1 MAKITLPE
9 KIRLPEI
16 NLPEINLPDINI
28 PFMSAPVTVMGKEN
42 RPEKASFY
50 MPNRLDTHLLRTLVA
65 ELGGPE
71 QVVFLVEDVLRPA
84 PAMMKYMRSLGKKIL
99 SFNFREVNS
108 RTLREQMMGLMGL
121 GLNIIY
127 VPGTPVSLKGCISDV
142 PKPFMREL
150 GALHISPLPV
160 FVGTYKDG
168 LLNTFSTNGEYDW
181 AEIRILPKLAP
192 GPLTG
197 ERVLEK
203 WLDASADSYAGH
215 PLLETSIA
223 RLMVE
228 GLRKN
233 AKVTLED
240 GMDGSNLPY
249 GKLLGVAMAL
259 AWHFKKT
266 VKEPRLGVILPP
278 GKAGVIVNYACI
290 FAGIV
295 PVNINYTSSDAAFES
310 IVRQSGIKHFVS
322 ARAFMSKLPA
332 FPWPKGDAIIHIDR
346 VLKELGMAKIAP
358 WVAFAKFAPMPVVAR
373 TFELDKRHGDDEAA
387 LLFTSG
393 SSGEP
398 KGVPLTHR
406 MVIANCSQMLSKV
419 EVSPGDALLC
429 SLPIFHSFGMTVC
442 TFLPALFGLR
452 MVTFPSPLDAKKL
465 NELIEQHQCKLVV
478 MTPTFARGLLR
489 RAHPHN
495 YDCVKY
501 FIVGAEKLQKAVAD
515 EFMEKCNTRLLEGY
529 GLTETSP
536 VCGTNLADVEPT
548 KEQPYYVP
556 GVQFGSIGHVF
567 PGMGIK
573 ITDPD
578 DDDKQLPLS
587 EQGMIWFKG
596 ANVFKGYI
604 GRDDLNAEIFKDGWF
619 KTGDLGYVDLNN
631 FLTLGGR
638 RSRFSKIAG
647 EMVPHEVVENAIL
660 EFVPAPEGFEGART
674 VAIVGVPDPQKGEAL
689 VLLSCVHDAGLT
701 QALDAIRTHLAD
713 QGLPRLWAPRE
724 IIPVE
729 AIPMLPTGKMDLK
742 GCQQLAYEALG
753 LPL

>member
-1 MAKITLPE
+1 MAK
-9 KIRLPEI
+9 I
-16 NLPEINLPDINI
+16 NLPEISLPDINLPDINI
-28 PFMSAPVTVMGKEN
+28 PFLSAHVSITGKEN
-42 RPEKASFY
+42 CPEKPSFY
-50 MPNRLDTHLLRTLVA
+50 LPNRLDATTLRALVA
-65 ELGGPE
+65 ELGGTE
-71 QVVFLVEDVLRPA
+71 QVVFLVEDVLQPDSTT
-84 PAMMKYMRSLGKKIL
+84 MKYMRSLGKRIL
-99 SFNFREVNS
+99 PFNFRQANS
-108 RTLREQMMGLMGL
+108 RHLREQMMGLMGL
-121 GLNIIY
+121 GYNIIY
-127 VPGTPVSLKGCISDV
+127 VPGRPVSVIGCISDV
-142 PKPFMREL
+142 PMPFMREL
-150 GALHISPLPV
+150 AALHISPVPV
-160 FVGTYKDG
+160 FVGTYKND
-168 LLNTFSTNGEYDW
+168 LRKTFSTDGEYDW
-181 AEIRILPKLAP
+181 ADIRILPKLAP

-203 WLDASADSYAGH
+203 WLEASADSYATH
-215 PLLETSIA
+215 PILETSLS
-223 RLMVE
+223 RLIVE

-240 GMDGSNLPY
+240 GMDGTNLPY
-249 GKLLGVAMAL
+249 GKMLGVAMAL

-266 VKEPRLGVILPP
+266 VEEPRLGVILPP
-278 GKAGVIVNYACI
+278 GKAGVIVNYACLL
-290 FAGIV
+290 AGIV

-310 IVRQSGIKHFVS
+310 IVRQSGLKHFVS
-322 ARAFMSKLPA
+322 ARAFMSKLPQ

-373 TFELDKRHGDDEAA
+373 TFELDARHGDDEAA

-406 MVIANCSQMLSKV
+406 MVIANCTQILSKLDI
-419 EVSPGDALLC
+419 EPGSALLC

-442 TFLPALFGLR
+442 TFLPPLSGFQ

-478 MTPTFARGLLR
+478 MTPTFARSLVR

-501 FIVGAEKLQKAVAD
+501 FVVGAEKLQKAVAD
-515 EFMEKCNTRLLEGY
+515 EFMEKCNIPLREGY
-529 GLTETSP
+529 GLTETTP
-536 VCGTNLADVEPT
+536 VVGVNLGDVTPT
-548 KEQPYYVP
+548 AEQPYFVP
-556 GVQFGSIGHVF
+556 GNQFGSIGHVF
-567 PGMGIK
+567 PGMGVK

-578 DDDKQLPLS
+578 DDEKQLPLS
-587 EQGMIWFKG
+587 QQGMIWFKG

-604 GRDDLNAEIFKDGWF
+604 GREDLNAEIFKDGWF

-638 RSRFSKIAG
+638 RSRFSKVAG
-647 EMVPHEVVENAIL
+647 EMVPHEVVENAIID
-660 EFVPAPEGFEGART
+660 FVPTPEGFEGGRA
-674 VAIVGVPDPQKGEAL
+674 VAIVGVPDAQKGEAL
-689 VLLSCVHDAGLT
+689 VLLSCVHDSGLT
-701 QALDAIRTHLAD
+701 QALDEIRSHLAD